1 MSNNKRQKQHL
12 FLTVFVGAA
21 AIASAFI
28 VMASSNSS
36 NSYAQQ
42 MNQMDQ
48 MRNQTQIRN
57 SLTHANVTTPTTMP
71 SNMTTTTA
79 LPSAALETAPTQGY
93 NSPDGHLTAIRHIFD
108 EPSLRVHHFCKPN
121 DKIVLICQLYDSG
134 SSNATLIGIEYIIT
148 KAQYDSL
155 PDREKPNWHYHA
167 IEFATNRAD
176 PMFPELNATQA
187 AAVQGKLIETY
198 GKVIIAWDPKD
209 NLPAFPPQVE
219 QVQHPF
225 LTNATIVPDM
235 HGGSPAQGPFNQT
248 LKY

>member
-1 MSNNKRQKQHL
+1 MNNIIRSRRIVAVSGAVAAFAIAML
-12 FLTVFVGAA
+12 LVFSTSIVNTAA
-21 AIASAFI
+21 AAQTSSLQS
-28 VMASSNSS
+28 MA
-36 NSYAQQ
+36 A
-42 MNQMDQ
+42 
-48 MRNQTQIRN
+48 
-57 SLTHANVTTPTTMP
+57 
-71 SNMTTTTA
+71 NMTSAGTTA
-79 LPSAALETAPTQGY
+79 PLETAPTQGY

-121 DKIVLICQLYDSG
+121 DKIVLVCQLYDSG
-134 SSNATLIGIEYIIT
+134 SSNAALIGIEYIIT

-187 AAVQGKLIETY
+187 AAVKGKLIETY